1 MHFLILRAIET
12 RGYQISADEVQTSS
26 VTSGNQRRLSPSR
39 PQTAS
44 VSPAND
50 DGYAP
55 TAEEL
60 DPDAQL
66 VTIVNH
72 ISSETTGASI
82 GKPGG

>member
-1 MHFLILRAIET
+1 MHFLILRAVET
-12 RGYQISADEVQTSS
+12 RRYQISADEAQTGS
-26 VTSGNQRRLSPSR
+26 VTSGNQRRSSLSR

-44 VSPAND
+44 ISPANN
-50 DGYAP
+50 DGYTP

-66 VTIVNH
+66 ITIINR
-72 ISSETTGASI
+72 ETTGVSI